1 MDKIKQRRFGAE
13 TWRKILGRFEVSV
26 QPEASCLI
34 GLVGMQWNVAD
45 CQRRGFSRAWV

>member
-1 MDKIKQRRFGAE
+1 MINAGEMEYLLQQ
-13 TWRKILGRFEVSV
+13 TNVSV

-45 CQRRGFSRAWV
+45 CRRRSFSRAWV